1 MDDEAT
7 SAIQE
12 LIYET
17 NIISTSIM
25 NVCNML
31 DRLGFECCLDH
42 SGLELLLFAYL
53 RVLVNLVDLVFSNHV
68 ITEVCTSA

>member
-17 NIISTSIM
+17 VIISTSIM

-31 DRLGFECCLDH
+31 DRLGFEFH
-42 SGLELLLFAYL
+42 VSRSFRSGTVVICIFTYL
-53 RVLVNLVDLVFSNHV
+53 G
-68 ITEVCTSA
+68 

>member
-17 NIISTSIM
+17 VIISTSIM

-31 DRLGFECCLDH
+31 DRLGFEFH
-42 SGLELLLFAYL
+42 A
-53 RVLVNLVDLVFSNHV
+53 V
-68 ITEVCTSA
+68 

>member
-17 NIISTSIM
+17 VIISTFIM

-31 DRLGFECCLDH
+31 DRLGFEFH
-42 SGLELLLFAYL
+42 A
-53 RVLVNLVDLVFSNHV
+53 V
-68 ITEVCTSA
+68 